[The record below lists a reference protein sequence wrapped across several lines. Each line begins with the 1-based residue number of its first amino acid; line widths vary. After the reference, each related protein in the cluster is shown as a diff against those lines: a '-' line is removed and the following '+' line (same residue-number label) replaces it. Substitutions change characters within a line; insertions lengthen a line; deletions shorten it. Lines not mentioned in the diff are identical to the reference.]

1 MSLLLTYVICV
12 CLLKKAVLV
21 FLSLFFLL
29 PCSPR
34 DYRGNKKMKN
44 LLPAF
49 VHWVESEAI
58 CSSYSKAWPLFSRS
72 LEPQLCQVSRS
83 IAVRFHPKKNRDVQP
98 VRPSWELKIWV
109 IFALGENRNTSF
121 CEMEAFLWVFCF
133 DLMEMSF
140 AFIILHLKRSNSSY
154 WCKIFWLPQNE
165 VLP

>member
-1 MSLLLTYVICV
+1 MWSVSACSRRQYLCFCPCSFYCPALLGIIEEIKKWKTFCQLLCIGWNQKLSAVLTVKPGLCFPDHWNLSCVKFPDQLLLDFI
-12 CLLKKAVLV
+12 
-21 FLSLFFLL
+21 
-29 PCSPR
+29 
-34 DYRGNKKMKN
+34 
-44 LLPAF
+44 
-49 VHWVESEAI
+49 
-58 CSSYSKAWPLFSRS
+58 
-72 LEPQLCQVSRS
+72 Q
-83 IAVRFHPKKNRDVQP
+83 KKNRDVQP